1 MTTAEF
7 RRTTPTTSY
16 LYTSLE
22 ESRAQRSSCDLEF
35 SCPEPRDYQESFA
48 GRNLDPQH
56 HEFVNTGTTTTTT
69 EFRAVLDR
77 WGIVLRNRPGLV
89 NGVPVGPGQ
98 ITLIPPDME
107 VHGIYDAGREYGLI
121 STEARLTALLGR
133 ELPHQVVAVR
143 ADPQDL
149 ANLTTAIRTYLD
161 GDPMPDDLIAQ
172 SMRFFDVRP
181 EQLLTPAR
189 ERLASGLRELI
200 EARLHLPIS
209 LATLCQEFGVSLR
222 TAERAFGLRYEET
235 MVGYIKRSRLD
246 RARQLLLSG
255 HSVTRAAS
263 DVGWTHL
270 GRFSVEFRQRFGQS
284 PSSLRK
290 RSA

>member
-1 MTTAEF
+1 
-7 RRTTPTTSY
+7 
-16 LYTSLE
+16 
-22 ESRAQRSSCDLEF
+22 
-35 SCPEPRDYQESFA
+35 
-48 GRNLDPQH
+48 
-56 HEFVNTGTTTTTT
+56 
-69 EFRAVLDR
+69 
-77 WGIVLRNRPGLV
+77 
-89 NGVPVGPGQ
+89 
-98 ITLIPPDME
+98 
-107 VHGIYDAGREYGLI
+107 
-121 STEARLTALLGR
+121 
-133 ELPHQVVAVR
+133 
-143 ADPQDL
+143 
-149 ANLTTAIRTYLD
+149 
-161 GDPMPDDLIAQ
+161 MPDDLIAQ